1 MFEEYYEYLPYIIL
15 LLIVGIGYFGYTYYM
30 KSKNID
36 DINDNLKNDH
46 DNKKN
51 LSVTIN
57 DEFIKAD
64 GFVGKKEG
72 YIFKKG
78 EKGSGYYLDK

>member
-15 LLIVGIGYFGYTYYM
+15 LLIIGIGYFGYTYYM

-36 DINDNLKNDH
+36 DINDNLKNED
-46 DNKKN
+46 KN

-64 GFVGKKEG
+64 GFVGDKNG
-72 YIFKKG
+72 YVFKKG
-78 EKGSGYYLDK
+78 DKGLGYYLDK

>member
-36 DINDNLKNDH
+36 DINNNLKKDE
-46 DNKKN
+46 KN

-57 DEFIKAD
+57 DEFIKSD
-64 GFVGKKEG
+64 GFIGDKKG
-72 YIFKKG
+72 YVFKKG
-78 EKGSGYYLDK
+78 DKGLGYYLDK

>member
-1 MFEEYYEYLPYIIL
+1 MSEEYYEYLPYIIL

-36 DINDNLKNDH
+36 DINDNLKND
-46 DNKKN
+46 KKN
-51 LSVTIN
+51 LSVKIN

-64 GFVGKKEG
+64 GFVGVKKG

-78 EKGSGYYLDK
+78 DKGLGYYLDK